1 MVETFFKKSGPIII
15 GQFMDKVTEVKH
27 IQCFPIAFLMEFP
40 MHLLIIYFNLN
51 VYSFSSFLIQGHF
64 FFFLSV
70 VSVVETLSYPPG
82 IHSAPNVS

>member
-1 MVETFFKKSGPIII
+1 MVETFFKQSGPIII
-15 GQFMDKVTEVKH
+15 GMFMDKVTEVKY

-40 MHLLIIYFNLN
+40 MHLLITYFNLN

-64 FFFLSV
+64 LSI

>member
-1 MVETFFKKSGPIII
+1 MVEAFFKKSGPIII

-40 MHLLIIYFNLN
+40 MHLLITYFNIN

-64 FFFLSV
+64 FLSI